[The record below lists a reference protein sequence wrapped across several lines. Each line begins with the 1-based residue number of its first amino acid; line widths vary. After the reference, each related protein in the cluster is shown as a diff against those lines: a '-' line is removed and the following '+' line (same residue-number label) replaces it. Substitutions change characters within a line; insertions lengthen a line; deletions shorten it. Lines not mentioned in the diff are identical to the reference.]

1 MNMDLGKTVSYGMV
15 AMGYIA
21 KQPECRC
28 IPAEEI
34 SKEFDIPDA
43 YLVKVMF
50 RLAQAG
56 ILRSK
61 RGSLGGYSLAK
72 PAKEISLL
80 EIIEAVEGSLKNI
93 DGIAEQAKKQK
104 FAVNME
110 ALCTKAADQGRAI
123 LKKARLSDLVK

>member
-1 MNMDLGKTVSYGMV
+1 MDLGKTVSYGMV

-56 ILRSK
+56 WVFPGKTCQRDFPVGDHRS
-61 RGSLGGYSLAK
+61 GGRVFDEYRW
-72 PAKEISLL
+72 
-80 EIIEAVEGSLKNI
+80 N
-93 DGIAEQAKKQK
+93 
-104 FAVNME
+104 
-110 ALCTKAADQGRAI
+110 C
-123 LKKARLSDLVK
+123 